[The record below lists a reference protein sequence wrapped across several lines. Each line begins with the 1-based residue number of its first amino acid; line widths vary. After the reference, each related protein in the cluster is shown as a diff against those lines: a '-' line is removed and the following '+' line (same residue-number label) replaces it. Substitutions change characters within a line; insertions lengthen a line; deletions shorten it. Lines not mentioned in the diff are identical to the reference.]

1 MKTFQ
6 SWLMAL
12 ICILGALLTST
23 TLTAQP
29 TSTLSAIET
38 ADLQFMREEEKLA
51 HDVYAALYAK
61 WQTPVFLNIQKSEAT
76 HTASVKTLLDR
87 YGISDPISN
96 TKPGEFTHPE
106 FATLYQQLIE
116 EGSKSLTAA
125 LAVGR
130 KIEELD
136 IKDLNERI
144 ARTQNPDILRVYGNL
159 KRGSENHLR
168 AFSGNGGRR

>member
-1 MKTFQ
+1 MKTLTH
-6 SWLMAL
+6 WLMATL
-12 ICILGALLTST
+12 FLMAAALTS
-23 TLTAQP
+23 LSLPAQAA
-29 TSTLSAIET
+29 STISAQEA
-38 ADLQFMREEEKLA
+38 ADLQFMCEEEKLA

-87 YGISDPISN
+87 FGIQDPVTRQN
-96 TKPGEFTHPE
+96 PGEFTHPE
-106 FATLYQQLIE
+106 FATLYRQLVD
-116 EGSKSLTAA
+116 EGSQSLSAA

-168 AFSGNGGRR
+168 AFSGNGSRR

>member
-1 MKTFQ
+1 MKTLTH
-6 SWLMAL
+6 WLMATLFL
-12 ICILGALLTST
+12 IAAALTS
-23 TLTAQP
+23 LPAQAANP
-29 TSTLSAIET
+29 ISTQEA

-96 TKPGEFTHPE
+96 TKPGEFTNPE
-106 FATLYQQLIE
+106 FATLYRQLVD
-116 EGSKSLTAA
+116 EGSHSLAAA

-168 AFSGNGGRR
+168 AFSSNGGRQ

>member
-1 MKTFQ
+1 MKTQ
-6 SWLMAL
+6 THRLMAALFL
-12 ICILGALLTST
+12 IAAALTS
-23 TLTAQP
+23 LPAQAANP
-29 TSTLSAIET
+29 ISAQEA

-87 YGISDPISN
+87 YDIPDPIAS

-106 FATLYQQLIE
+106 FATLYRQLVD
-116 EGSKSLTAA
+116 EGSQSLTAA
-125 LAVGR
+125 LAVGC

-168 AFSGNGGRR
+168 AFTSGNRR